1 MTVRRIGR
9 TVLVLAFA
17 AGIGG
22 AVYQS
27 LHREPAKA
35 PGTDG
40 ASPEEPPVA
49 KVKVVAIKEGTIN
62 VTVTAFGTVEAA
74 QGATQTF
81 SVPFE
86 SRVMRVLVVSG
97 QQVESEDPLVELEP
111 SPDTQLR
118 LEQAYQE
125 RDAAKNQRDLARQRL
140 EMKLSTRQDLL
151 QAEQTL
157 AAAELLVQSME
168 SRGMARR
175 QTIRANLRGIVSR
188 VDVQQGQIV
197 PAGAALVEII
207 EQGQVVVRLG
217 LENEDVAR
225 LQAGQGVRIEPVHGP
240 EQGFEGK
247 ILRITREVDPQTRL
261 VGVYVAPP
269 AGARLL
275 LNQYVRGRVVTE
287 SRTGLVVPA
296 EAVLPEEGSQVL
308 YTVEDGH
315 AVKREVEA
323 GPESGDQTL
332 VRGNGLQAGQQVV
345 TVGNSQ
351 LEDGMAVEV
360 QGAR

>member
-9 TVLVLAFA
+9 TVLVLAFV
-17 AGIGG
+17 AGVGG
-22 AVYQS
+22 AVYWT
-27 LHREPAKA
+27 LLRDPATA
-35 PGTDG
+35 PGTE
-40 ASPEEPPVA
+40 SVRPEETPVA
-49 KVKVVAIKEGTIN
+49 KVKVVPLKEGTIN

-74 QGATQTF
+74 QGGTEAF

-86 SRVMRVLVVSG
+86 SRVTHVLVVGG

-125 RDAAKNQRDLARQRL
+125 RNAAKNQRDLARQRL

-168 SRGMARR
+168 SRGMARK
-175 QTIRANLRGIVSR
+175 QTIRANVRGIVSR

-197 PAGAALVEII
+197 PAGAALVETI
-207 EQGQVVVRLG
+207 EQGQIVVRLG
-217 LENEDVAR
+217 LESEEVSR
-225 LQAGQGVRIEPVHGP
+225 VQAGQGVRIEPVHGL
-240 EQGFEGK
+240 EEGFEGK
-247 ILRITREVDPQTRL
+247 ILRITREVNPQTRL
-261 VGVYVAPP
+261 VGVYIAPA

-275 LNQYVRGRVVTE
+275 LNEYVRGCVVIE
-287 SRTGLVVPA
+287 SKTGLVVPS
-296 EAVLPEEGSQVL
+296 EAVLPEDGSHVL

-315 AVKREVEA
+315 AVKREVEP
-323 GPESGDQTL
+323 GPENEDRTL

-351 LEDGMAVEV
+351 LEDGMAVDV
-360 QGAR
+360 QGAP